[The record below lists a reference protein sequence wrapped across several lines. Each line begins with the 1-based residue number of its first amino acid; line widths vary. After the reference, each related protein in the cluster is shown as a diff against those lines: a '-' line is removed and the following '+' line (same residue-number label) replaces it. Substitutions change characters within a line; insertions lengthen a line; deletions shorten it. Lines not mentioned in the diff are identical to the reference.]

1 MFLRLHRKHIVYQDL
16 GRKLDKKP
24 LNMSNIN
31 IPRSKIRVISQIG
44 IGYEYPNNA
53 KQPKKGL
60 VSGQNIRSF
69 YREKQIEKYYSYN
82 TY

>member
-1 MFLRLHRKHIVYQDL
+1 MFLELHRKHIVYQDL
-16 GRKLDKKP
+16 GRKLDKNH